1 MFVVFCITEGVIQ
14 LQYQKPR
21 TINADISRENIGSTV
36 EAIQGDGNIRQVLV
50 QLQDNGVNWFP
61 PVGAWAEVKYV
72 KPDGTV
78 GLYDKLAD
86 DTPAV
91 LVRGSVATVFLATQ
105 LLAAPGKVK
114 VSLVFTTPQLDR
126 VTTFPFTVSVSEDIY
141 AGAQKS
147 EDHIKLQ
154 WLEDKLDER
163 MEQAKQSGVFDGAQ
177 GKAFTY
183 EDFTP
188 EQLAAL
194 TGPQGPMGQVGPQG
208 PRGERGVQG
217 SRGETGPQ
225 GPAGDNSA
233 ALEAASSAN
242 AAADAANRAAEDART
257 IVDVKADKISLA
269 RTDRSLDALWKLNQ
283 GISYQFETDEAE
295 AYQKTVPSGAKLA
308 AVQKIG
314 GATIIEN
321 ETPMPIPVTQIVEH
335 GRNLIQYPY
344 PGDIA
349 GSGVSFSISDDGVV
363 TANGTPTGD
372 QSYLVVAKD
381 ITLPEGDYRLTGCP
395 PMGSAICSIQ
405 AKVDG
410 KWNISN
416 YDYGSGTTIH
426 VSQKINTI
434 IAQVRCGVTA
444 EDIIFQ
450 PMLVKGSSTLPYSPY
465 HRTVTAIPE
474 AILALDGYGVGN
486 GSIYNYIDFEKKQYV
501 KRCEI
506 NDGEVVELAEP
517 VITDIS
523 ELLDDTLHDPIT
535 VESGGTLTFE
545 NAAQLPVPSNVEYLI
560 SLAEVNG

>member
-1 MFVVFCITEGVIQ
+1 M
-14 LQYQKPR
+14 QYQKPR

-36 EAIQGDGNIRQVLV
+36 AGIQGDGNIRQVLV

-61 PVGAWAEVKYV
+61 PTGAWAEVKYV

-114 VSLVFTTPQLDR
+114 VSLVFTNPQLDR

-141 AGAQKS
+141 VGAQKS

-208 PRGERGVQG
+208 PRGERGAQG
-217 SRGETGPQ
+217 PRGETGPQ
-225 GPAGDNSA
+225 GAAGDNSA
-233 ALEAASSAN
+233 ALKAASSAN
-242 AAADAANRAAEDART
+242 AAADAANRAAEDARA
-257 IVDVKADKISLA
+257 IVDVKADKISLT

-283 GISYQFETDEAE
+283 GISYQFETDVTE
-295 AYQKTVPSGAKLA
+295 AYSKTVPTGAKLA
-308 AVQKIG
+308 SMKKIG
-314 GATIIEN
+314 GATFIDN
-321 ETPMPIPVTQIVEH
+321 GSLLATPVNQVVQQ
-335 GRNLIQYPY
+335 GRNLIPYPY
-344 PGDIA
+344 PGDIV
-349 GSGVSFSISDDGVV
+349 GRGISFSISDDGVV

-372 QSYLVVAKD
+372 QSYMVVAKD
-381 ITLPEGDYRLTGCP
+381 ITLPAGDYRLTGCP
-395 PMGSAICSIQ
+395 SMGSAGYSIQ

-410 KWNISN
+410 KWSLSN

-426 VSQKINTI
+426 VSQKIDTI
-434 IAQVRCGVTA
+434 IVQVKVGVTA
-444 EDIIFQ
+444 ENIVFQ

-465 HRTVTAIPE
+465 HRTVTTIPE
-474 AILALDGYGVGN
+474 AVLALDGYGVGN
-486 GSIYNYIDFEKKQYV
+486 GSIYNYIEFESTQYV

-506 NDGEVVELAEP
+506 TDGEVVELEEP
-517 VITDIS
+517 AITDIS
-523 ELLDDTLHDPIT
+523 ELLNGTFEEPIT
-535 VESGGTLTFE
+535 VEAGGSLTFRNSNGDE
-545 NAAQLPVPSNVEYLI
+545 YQVPVPSSVEYI
-560 SLAEVNG
+560 VSLAEVNQ